1 MAEELKTFLLGVDD
15 DRSEE
20 YAFILMFML
29 VYSCIVV
36 HVSGS

>member
-15 DRSEE
+15 DRNEE
-20 YAFILMFML
+20 SVFMLMYML